1 MGVVKLVVTVVVESL
16 LGLTIAAG
24 ILAIGIPVLLRGG
37 VIAPGDTRGSLL
49 IASVVI
55 VCIAAAIL
63 RPGSALRERRKR

>member
-1 MGVVKLVVTVVVESL
+1 MRVVRLVLTVVVESL

-24 ILAIGIPVLLRGG
+24 ILAIGIPVLLRSG
-37 VIAPGDTRGSLL
+37 VIDPGDPRGSLL

-55 VCIAAAIL
+55 VCIAAAIF